1 MARKKKMYNYE
12 FIDCK
17 KSLPSSVEVKCS
29 KSGEKVRMYHKQLI
43 KLIQNK
49 YRNNWSL
56 FKTSYIKKGNR
67 TDPDASDTEEYSAR
81 PEGYR
86 KYLITNYMWVKRTTK
101 LNESEKAAKL
111 EFLDKCYY
119 NRWGE
124 GLEEVISRAEV
135 EA

>member
-1 MARKKKMYNYE
+1 MARKKKIYNYE

-17 KSLPSSVEVKCS
+17 QSLPSSVLVKCS
-29 KSGEKVRMYHKQLI
+29 KTGEQVRMYHKQLI

-56 FKTSYIKKGNR
+56 FKASYIKKGNK
-67 TDPDASDTEEYSAR
+67 TDPDVDTSEEYNTR

-86 KYLITNYMWVKRTTK
+86 KYLITSYMWFKQ
-101 LNESEKAAKL
+101 EIGIDASQKAAKL

-124 GLEEVISRAEV
+124 GLEQVIARAEM
-135 EA
+135 EL